1 MIPDTRALSVTRNQQ
16 EERSAKRAKTAEMES
31 EVSAILLRTPANA
44 TKDGRVLDAIRSER
58 NATHSQRFTVEE
70 AAPPTRIAVTLDL
83 INAILFTRAES
94 VREASAFAS
103 MVTHVHIAPQLG
115 IQNPLRRETLSA
127 TMESPLVLSP
137 LRLFFPSWF
146 SWHTTCERVSLHSNE

>member
-31 EVSAILLRTPANA
+31 EASAILLRTPANA

-58 NATHSQRFTVEE
+58 NATHSHRFTVEE
-70 AAPPTRIAVTLDL
+70 AASPTRIAVTLDL
-83 INAILFTRAES
+83 INAILYTRVES

-103 MVTHVHIAPQLG
+103 MVTHCTTAG
-115 IQNPLRRETLSA
+115 NPETVAKGDLVCNDGVSSGTLTVATLLSV
-127 TMESPLVLSP
+127 LV
-137 LRLFFPSWF
+137 FMAY
-146 SWHTTCERVSLHSNE
+146 HM